1 MPTHIRLPLNRKQ
14 IRMSNQYLKGSA
26 VALVTPFREDF
37 SIDTDALKQL
47 VHFHAEAGTDIIIPC
62 GTTGE
67 SPTLNPEEQ
76 AEIIRIVR
84 DEAKGKM
91 LVAAGAGTNSTR
103 SAVTLA
109 KNAEDAGAEAILSV
123 APYYSKPSQEGIY
136 QHYRHIAEAVSVPII
151 IYNVPGRTGCNV
163 SAETILRLAH
173 DFSNIG
179 AVKEASDNFTQI
191 ADLLDGRPDNFSVL
205 TGEDTLILPF
215 MAMGGD
221 GVISVAANQ
230 VPAAVK
236 QLVDSVAAGNLEE
249 GRRISKTYRN
259 LFRLNFIESN
269 PVPVKCALAMMG
281 MIKEVYRLPMTP
293 VSEESRKRLSREM
306 SSLGLI

>member
-1 MPTHIRLPLNRKQ
+1 
-14 IRMSNQYLKGSA
+14 MSNQDLKGSA

-76 AEIIRIVR
+76 ADIIRIVR

-163 SAETILRLAH
+163 SAETILRLAG
-173 DFSNIG
+173 DFSNIA
-179 AVKEASDNFTQI
+179 AVKEASEALSENLFH
-191 ADLLDGRPDNFSVL
+191 DLPGLNIGEAIILGRLTKIPVMVKIGERETAEGGFDIDLDEEFQKALNHVDSIIENDI
-205 TGEDTLILPF
+205 EILPDF
-215 MAMGGD
+215 G
-221 GVISVAANQ
+221 
-230 VPAAVK
+230 
-236 QLVDSVAAGNLEE
+236 
-249 GRRISKTYRN
+249 
-259 LFRLNFIESN
+259 
-269 PVPVKCALAMMG
+269 
-281 MIKEVYRLPMTP
+281 
-293 VSEESRKRLSREM
+293 SE
-306 SSLGLI
+306 I

>member
-1 MPTHIRLPLNRKQ
+1 
-14 IRMSNQYLKGSA
+14 
-26 VALVTPFREDF
+26 
-37 SIDTDALKQL
+37 
-47 VHFHAEAGTDIIIPC
+47 
-62 GTTGE
+62 
-67 SPTLNPEEQ
+67 
-76 AEIIRIVR
+76 
-84 DEAKGKM
+84 
-91 LVAAGAGTNSTR
+91 
-103 SAVTLA
+103 
-109 KNAEDAGAEAILSV
+109 
-123 APYYSKPSQEGIY
+123 
-136 QHYRHIAEAVSVPII
+136 
-151 IYNVPGRTGCNV
+151 
-163 SAETILRLAH
+163 
-173 DFSNIG
+173 
-179 AVKEASDNFTQI
+179 VKEASDNFTQI

-215 MAMGGD
+215 MAMGG
-221 GVISVAANQ
+221 GRGRFPLLPTQ

>member
-1 MPTHIRLPLNRKQ
+1 
-14 IRMSNQYLKGSA
+14 
-26 VALVTPFREDF
+26 
-37 SIDTDALKQL
+37 
-47 VHFHAEAGTDIIIPC
+47 
-62 GTTGE
+62 
-67 SPTLNPEEQ
+67 
-76 AEIIRIVR
+76 
-84 DEAKGKM
+84 
-91 LVAAGAGTNSTR
+91 
-103 SAVTLA
+103 
-109 KNAEDAGAEAILSV
+109 
-123 APYYSKPSQEGIY
+123 
-136 QHYRHIAEAVSVPII
+136 
-151 IYNVPGRTGCNV
+151 
-163 SAETILRLAH
+163 
-173 DFSNIG
+173 
-179 AVKEASDNFTQI
+179 VKEASDNFTQI